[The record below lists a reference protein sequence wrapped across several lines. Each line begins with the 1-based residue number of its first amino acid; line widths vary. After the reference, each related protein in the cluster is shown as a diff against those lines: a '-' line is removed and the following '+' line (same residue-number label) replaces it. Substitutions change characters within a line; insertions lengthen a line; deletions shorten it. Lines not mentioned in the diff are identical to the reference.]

1 LDDSPKIKT
10 GPAWKREALLH
21 FLVRGVFPA
30 RIAKLLRLQTIRML
44 LLVFCRR
51 VVAVLTVP
59 ALQRN
64 DFPHDLVPFS
74 ESF

>member
-1 LDDSPKIKT
+1 MRSVLT
-10 GPAWKREALLH
+10 AG
-21 FLVRGVFPA
+21 
-30 RIAKLLRLQTIRML
+30 IAKLLGLQTIRML

-64 DFPHDLVPFS
+64 NFPHDPSPFS
-74 ESF
+74 KPFA